1 MAIAFCLPGGYS
13 LKNRLIKIIT
23 LLWLIC
29 IAAATHSPAARA
41 ATAFNSSTAS
51 SAITAS
57 DEPTHR
63 SLELEDIVVV
73 GNSHI
78 ADSAIIGTLGLGS
91 HDTVNVAI
99 LEEARLRLLK
109 EYPLLSAIDFSTRPG
124 SRRGFVILD
133 ISVVERNRL
142 IFETGYGLHDTYG
155 WFLTLLGLRVEPA
168 VAYGTEYR
176 LGLRL
181 GFHIAGLDGE
191 FERRAKPG
199 GFGLG
204 GNFHIYSQKQ
214 IFFGG
219 ETAPTSWDAAG
230 AGQYTREFRQKIER
244 SGVELHALYMSRD
257 STRFSFGFHAEGV
270 RPESSFV
277 ESDDGQK
284 YEFDEFPALLRA
296 GIRKTAITGLVL
308 RVVRDTRDRPDY
320 PRSGSFAMLQ
330 AQSNSTFFGG
340 DETFGKAEGDFRKH
354 IGLGNW
360 YVLSGRLAGG
370 IVSKGTPYYDK
381 FFLGGV
387 YSVRGF
393 RELSLSPPSGSD
405 GFIIA
410 SNEFRFPLITST
422 ANMPPRLTGLLF
434 IDAGIGWERG
444 KILKWSD
451 IEAAAG
457 YGVRLRLPWIGTL
470 GFDVGIPFTE
480 SRTGDKFYINGCVGF
495 SF

>member
-1 MAIAFCLPGGYS
+1 MYS
-13 LKNRLIKIIT
+13 V
-23 LLWLIC
+23 
-29 IAAATHSPAARA
+29 AAMHSPAAGA
-41 ATAFNSSTAS
+41 APDNNSFAAS
-51 SAITAS
+51 SATPA
-57 DEPTHR
+57 DEEMTHR
-63 SLELEDIVVV
+63 GLELEYIVVV

-78 ADSAIIGTLGLGS
+78 ADSAIIGTLGLDS

-99 LEEARLRLLK
+99 LEEARHRLFRD
-109 EYPLLSAIDFSTRPG
+109 YPLLSVIEFSTRPG

-133 ISVVERNRL
+133 ISVVERHQVV
-142 IFETGYGLHDTYG
+142 FETGYGLHDTYG

-181 GFHIAGLDGE
+181 GFHISGLDGE

-204 GNFHIYSQKQ
+204 GNFHVYSQKQ

-219 ETAPTSWDAAG
+219 EAAPTSWDAAG
-230 AGQYTREFRQKIER
+230 TGQYTREFRQKIER
-244 SGVELHALYMSRD
+244 SGVELHVLYMSRD
-257 STRFSFGFHAEGV
+257 STRFSFGFHAEEV
-270 RPESSFV
+270 RPESSYV
-277 ESDDGQK
+277 ESEGDQEYG
-284 YEFDEFPALLRA
+284 FDEFPALLQA
-296 GIRKTAITGLVL
+296 GIRKTTITGLAF
-308 RVVRDTRDRPDY
+308 RVVRDTRDRSDY
-320 PRSGSFAMLQ
+320 PRSGSFALLQ

-340 DETFGKAEGDFRKH
+340 DEIFAKAECDFRKH
-354 IGLGNW
+354 ISLGNW
-360 YVLSGRLAGG
+360 YVLSSRLTGG
-370 IVSKGTPYYDK
+370 IVSKRTPYYDK
-381 FFLGGV
+381 FFLGGA

-405 GFIIA
+405 GFIMA
-410 SNEFRFPLITST
+410 SDEFRFPLITSM
-422 ANMPPRLTGLLF
+422 ADEPPRLTGLLF

-444 KILKWSD
+444 NALEWSD

-457 YGVRLRLPWIGTL
+457 YGIRLRLPWIGTL
-470 GFDVGIPFTE
+470 GFDVGVPFME